1 MGWVQWRGTVG
12 TVGTV
17 EGYGG
22 YSGGVRWKGT
32 VEGVQWVQWRDKLG
46 TVEEYNGLQRESA
59 HTHTMLKTLK
69 MCNRRVHVCDFIV
82 GITFCSNG

>member
-1 MGWVQWRGTVG
+1 MEGYSGYSGRVPSVQWRGA
-12 TVGTV
+12 V

-22 YSGGVRWKGT
+22 RGAVGAVEGYAGYCGGVQCATAG
-32 VEGVQWVQWRDKLG
+32 E
-46 TVEEYNGLQRESA
+46 